1 MKIASKISISS
12 PILIVMGV
20 SILTAVFYTIIGN
33 NLKESIYSNLK
44 EVAQSR
50 VDIVKTFLDSGRESV
65 RQPLQELRNKRLS
78 SRIHEMS
85 WLDYPRAKHMRLV
98 PICR

>member
-12 PILIVMGV
+12 PILIVMVV

-44 EVAQSR
+44 EVAQS
-50 VDIVKTFLDSGRESV
+50 K
-65 RQPLQELRNKRLS
+65 
-78 SRIHEMS
+78 
-85 WLDYPRAKHMRLV
+85 
-98 PICR
+98 